1 MKYFFDSSAIVKRYI
16 TETGSVWVKPIVRS
30 QPKNN
35 LFLSFVT
42 GAEATAA
49 FAKRHRTGDISTAD
63 YNTARR
69 VFQHH
74 FQRRYTLLRV
84 TKSVIQR
91 AMALIHAYPL
101 RGFDAI
107 QLATALILEDDLKR
121 FGLPGITFVCA
132 DKNLCNAAKAEG
144 LTTENPNDYP

>member
-16 TETGSVWVKPIVRS
+16 TEVGSDWVKTVVKN
-30 QPKNN
+30 QPKKN
-35 LFLSFVT
+35 LYLSFVT

-49 FAKRHRTGDISTAD
+49 FAKRHRNGDIRTSD
-63 YNTARR
+63 YNTVRK
-69 VFQHH
+69 VFQRH

-84 TKSVIQR
+84 TKDVIQK
-91 AMALIHAYPL
+91 AMDLTHNHPL

-107 QLATALILEDDLKR
+107 QLATALISENNLKR
-121 FGLPGITFVCA
+121 SGLPGITFVCA
-132 DKNLCNAAKAEG
+132 DKNLCNAARAED